1 MGQINGRLSTLSRKE
16 WLSSSEGHGS
26 ADEWKPTQQELEDD
40 SEKEE
45 KQVIQSVHR
54 VAKRKRSESPVLQRE
69 VECPSDQKTTQ
80 EESEDDSEEEKEQV
94 IRRVHK
100 VAKRKRSE
108 SPVCQSELRS
118 SSEAEQVGSRVHA
131 LRVTE
136 EKCTRGESPCL
147 PEKEGEALSKGNMGE
162 SGEEDVLQ
170 NEVSEV
176 ASTSN
181 RQ

>member
-1 MGQINGRLSTLSRKE
+1 MENVAKRTYQLREKRTSVPLNQRTRMGQINGRLSTLSRKE

-108 SPVCQSELRS
+108 SPVWQR
-118 SSEAEQVGSRVHA
+118 
-131 LRVTE
+131 
-136 EKCTRGESPCL
+136 
-147 PEKEGEALSKGNMGE
+147 
-162 SGEEDVLQ
+162 
-170 NEVSEV
+170 EVSHY
-176 ASTSN
+176 
-181 RQ
+181 QCKCF